1 MKLGTENMRNHF
13 EIVSSK
19 ETNLT
24 EYTRLITATFN
35 DYDIEHTIL
44 C

>member
-1 MKLGTENMRNHF
+1 MKLGTENTRNHI

-19 ETNLT
+19 ETNLM
-24 EYTRLITATFN
+24 EYTRLIIATFN
-35 DYDIEHTIL
+35 DYDIEPTIL